1 MWKARIVP
9 AVGKLKSIH
18 TTVLRRVFPNSARL
32 GFPWVHLPDGS
43 VTFRE
48 RGFVSASSPAMLLA
62 RHNYETGYI
71 RRLLAGVTATKSL
84 EIGCGYGRLTPTF
97 ASFSYDHVAIDIN
110 TAALR
115 LARTAYPQFSFQ
127 YSSVADLPFADGC
140 FDLVT
145 TWTVLQHVPPDRISR
160 ACAEIVRVLAPGGTL
175 LICEETRHAGVP
187 AIATHTWHRHMDDYA
202 RMLDPLSLDYSSA
215 ILEIETLSHADAPG
229 TVAVWR
235 SPRTPR
241 S

>member
-1 MWKARIVP
+1 MWKSRIAS
-9 AVGKLKSIH
+9 AVRKLRIFP
-18 TTVLRRVFPNSARL
+18 TAVLRRVFPRSARL

-71 RRLLAGVTATKSL
+71 RRLLSGVTAAKSL

-97 ASFSYDHVAIDIN
+97 ASFSSDHVAIDIN
-110 TAALR
+110 TRALT
-115 LARTAYPQFSFQ
+115 LARTTYPLFSFQ
-127 YSSVADLPFADGC
+127 HSSVAELPFADGC

-145 TWTVLQHVPPDRISR
+145 AWTVLQHISPDRISR
-160 ACAEIVRVLAPGGTL
+160 ACSEILRVLAPGGTL

-187 AIATHTWHRHMDDYA
+187 SAATHTWHRHMDEYA
-202 RMLDPLSLDYSSA
+202 RLLKPLSLDYSSA
-215 ILEIETLSHADAPG
+215 IVEIEALSYADAPG

-235 SPRTPR
+235 SP
-241 S
+241 SASLS